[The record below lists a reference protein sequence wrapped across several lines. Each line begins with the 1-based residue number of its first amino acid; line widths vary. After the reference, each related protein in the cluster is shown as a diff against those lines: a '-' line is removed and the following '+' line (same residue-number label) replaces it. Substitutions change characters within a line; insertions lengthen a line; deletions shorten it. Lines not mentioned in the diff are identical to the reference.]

1 MHELVVIAV
10 AFVVAGSVGCG
21 KSGSGC
27 GPAQSSEDSTRTRER
42 DELNRLLG
50 RMPADR
56 DGRWGKIRAP
66 RNAAEA
72 DAETQI
78 RQLEA
83 LGYASG
89 TKTAPSFTGV
99 TLHDAER
106 AGAGLNFYT
115 SGHAAEAVLMTMD
128 GRVVHRWARDFWDV
142 FPGDVAEKN
151 QDGTHNWRHAQPLEN
166 GDLLAIYEGLGLVKI
181 DKDSNVIWAR
191 RNRAHH
197 DFHVLPNG
205 DIAALVRQA
214 RVIERVD
221 PKRPT
226 LEDFVVILDST
237 GTEKKRYSI
246 LEAFERS
253 AAHKKIWDESTRRY
267 GDIFHTNSIEAL
279 DGRFAAIN
287 PAFAK
292 GNFLLSSRHLNTV
305 FVVQPD
311 TNEVV
316 WALRGGFKA
325 QHDAQLLADGSLLL
339 FDNSGQAGRS
349 AVQAYDPATRGVRW
363 EYTGSEAHPFYSRF
377 CGTAQHLPNDN
388 TLITESDNGRAFEV
402 TPDGTIVWEF
412 YNPHR
417 AGDQDEFIAA
427 LFQLQR
433 LPWGHSPPF

>member
-1 MHELVVIAV
+1 MYRFLPFVAALVL
-10 AFVVAGSVGCG
+10 AGSLGCG

-27 GPAQSSEDSTRTRER
+27 GPAPAQDDATRTRDR
-42 DELNRLLG
+42 DELNRLFG
-50 RMPADR
+50 RTPVDR
-56 DGRWGKIRAP
+56 EGRWGKIRAP
-66 RNAAEA
+66 LNAEEA

-89 TKTAPSFTGV
+89 TKTAPSFSGV
-99 TLHDAER
+99 TLYDAER

-115 SGHAAEAVLMTMD
+115 SGHAAEAVLMTME
-128 GRVVHRWARDFWDV
+128 GRVVHTWARDFWDV

-151 QDGTHNWRHAQPLEN
+151 QDGTHNWRHAQPFEN
-166 GDLLAIYEGLGLVKI
+166 GDLLAIHEGLGLVKI
-181 DKDSNVIWAR
+181 DKDSKVIWAK

-197 DFHVLPNG
+197 DFHVLPDG
-205 DIAALVRQA
+205 DIAVLVRSA

-221 PKRPT
+221 PNRPT
-226 LEDFVVILDST
+226 LEDFVAILDSN
-237 GTEKKRYSI
+237 GNEKARYSV

-253 AAHKKIWDESTRRY
+253 AAHRKIWDESTRRY
-267 GDIFHTNSIEAL
+267 GDIFHTNSIEVL
-279 DGRFAAIN
+279 DGRFSEIDS
-287 PAFAK
+287 AFSK

-305 FVVQPD
+305 FVIEPEA
-311 TNEVV
+311 NEVV

-325 QHDAQLLADGSLLL
+325 QHDAQFLEDGSLLL

-349 AVQAYDPATRGVRW
+349 AVRAYDPATFAIRW
-363 EYTGSEAHPFYSRF
+363 EYAGSDAHPFYSQF

-388 TLITESDNGRAFEV
+388 VLITESDNGRAFEV

-417 AGDQDEFIAA
+417 AGKQDEFIAA
-427 LFQLQR
+427 LFRLER
-433 LPWGHSPPF
+433 LP